1 MSKRTARRLFIGLL
15 VSLAA
20 TATAGKALLNAAFDD
35 FKGEGEH
42 KSWDP
47 AESRRRG
54 VLVAELVAVPDA
66 FAVPGGQVRFGQVWV
81 EERSLST
88 HLLVW
93 LPYEQRIGGYRL
105 SFALDG
111 GQDLVRAGASRLDP
125 DRGAGLGSSTSG
137 PRTVYHV
144 AFDGPDVPA
153 LRVRRPPTDG
163 GSAPDVVRFVP
174 RPKS

>member
-1 MSKRTARRLFIGLL
+1 MSKRTARRLLIGLL
-15 VSLAA
+15 ACVAA

-42 KSWDP
+42 KSWDA
-47 AESRRRG
+47 AESLRRG
-54 VLVAELVAVPDA
+54 VLVAELVAVPDVL
-66 FAVPGGQVRFGQVWV
+66 AVPGGQVRFGQVWV

-88 HLLVW
+88 HRFVW

-105 SFALDG
+105 SFTLDG
-111 GQDLVRAGASRLDP
+111 GQDLVRAGAACLAP

-144 AFDGPDVPA
+144 AFDGRDVPA
-153 LRVRRPPTDG
+153 LQVRLSQAG
-163 GSAPDVVRFVP
+163 GPAPDVVRFVP